1 MARLTQY
8 MDIFEFQ
15 NYIENAEISVYP
27 GIVAKNAAEAAGESD
42 GERRMLF
49 IADHLDTPESENLKF
64 EFKFLN
70 IIENSIWLRL
80 DFENY
85 KMINTDTVSDRLSIQ
100 FKNTSLIVSD
110 SSGKEIS
117 DDLLDQIFEIEVP
130 SLLDTSTEA
139 WGNFESF
146 LFYF

>member
-1 MARLTQY
+1 M
-8 MDIFEFQ
+8 I
-15 NYIENAEISVYP
+15 
-27 GIVAKNAAEAAGESD
+27 
-42 GERRMLF
+42 
-49 IADHLDTPESENLKF
+49 
-64 EFKFLN
+64 
-70 IIENSIWLRL
+70 
-80 DFENY
+80 NY

-110 SSGKEIS
+110 LSGKEIS